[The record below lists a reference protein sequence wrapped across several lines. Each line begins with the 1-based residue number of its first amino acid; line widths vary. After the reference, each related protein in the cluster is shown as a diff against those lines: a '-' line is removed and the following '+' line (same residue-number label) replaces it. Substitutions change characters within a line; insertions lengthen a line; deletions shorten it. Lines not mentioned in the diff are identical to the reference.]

1 MITTN
6 TIRFNAPI
14 KECPTSDNVRV
25 TVEVGINFHIGEK
38 ATIEEDCK
46 NFFYY
51 LGANRLQEMLE

>member
-14 KECPTSDNVRV
+14 KECPTADNVRV

-38 ATIEEDCK
+38 ATLEKDCEK
-46 NFFYY
+46 FFYY